1 MWGDRKDRAK
11 SRRQEAWPR
20 VRGATGYLAEPD
32 RASGSKQGGVRSL
45 KTSFAA
51 SGITQ

>member
-11 SRRQEAWPR
+11 SRRQEAWR
-20 VRGATGYLAEPD
+20 GVRGATGYLVELD
-32 RASGSKQGGVRSL
+32 RASGSRQGGVRSL
-45 KTSFAA
+45 KTSLAA